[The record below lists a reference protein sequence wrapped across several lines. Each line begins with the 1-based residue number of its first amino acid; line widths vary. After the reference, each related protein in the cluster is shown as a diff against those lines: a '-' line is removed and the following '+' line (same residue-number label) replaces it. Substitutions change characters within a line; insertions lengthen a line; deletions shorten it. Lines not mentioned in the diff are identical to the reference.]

1 MKFGIF
7 YELQL
12 PRPWGPDDER
22 MLYQN
27 ALSQVSYRS
36 ITIQGIFSTITHV
49 FITLVARLNGFSY
62 TESSTLTGH
71 LTRPISTLLNSFGK
85 L

>member
-22 MLYQN
+22 
-27 ALSQVSYRS
+27 ALVQDARSQVELADRLGLDYAWKYH
-36 ITIQGIFSTITHV
+36 GILGGTNFFSV
-49 FITLVARLNGFSY
+49 SVGW
-62 TESSTLTGH
+62 
-71 LTRPISTLLNSFGK
+71 
-85 L
+85 